1 MSVFV
6 LSPPL
11 YVRADNIYFPICSLV
26 SPFGKELF
34 TRLNA
39 CSLRDLSHLLIL
51 CVYYIGFED
60 RILVLVVPVP
70 GHCFSFTMLLLLK

>member
-6 LSPPL
+6 MSPPL
-11 YVRADNIYFPICSLV
+11 YVRTDNIYFHICSLV

-39 CSLRDLSHLLIL
+39 CSHLVIL
-51 CVYYIGFED
+51 CVYCIGFED

-70 GHCFSFTMLLLLK
+70 GHCFSFTMPLLLK